1 MKQIKIASS
10 AKITNKW
17 GQLSSTK
24 NILMLGR
31 TTYLTI
37 QSSRATL
44 VLMSL
49 FNRSF
54 TSCWIVARAY
64 CSLRNEIKT
73 CWLLNELKLCNFRN
87 GNLQF
92 AKWKMCRSVICINR
106 IAENL
111 RPPTIRMNR
120 SVHYQRD
127 HIHNLTYNNNLGKKE
142 RKIFAVYFAKYSLE
156 RLRWIIRMR
165 DTTFYSN

>member
-1 MKQIKIASS
+1 MNNEAMKQIKIASS

-17 GQLSSTK
+17 GQLSNTK

-44 VLMSL
+44 VLKSL

-54 TSCWIVARAY
+54 TSYWIVARAY

-87 GNLQF
+87 GNL
-92 AKWKMCRSVICINR
+92 
-106 IAENL
+106 
-111 RPPTIRMNR
+111 
-120 SVHYQRD
+120 
-127 HIHNLTYNNNLGKKE
+127 
-142 RKIFAVYFAKYSLE
+142 
-156 RLRWIIRMR
+156 
-165 DTTFYSN
+165 